1 MALHF
6 DKGSRTFYNNL
17 RPTQLEDVAKP
28 NLYRDIFPYT
38 QFPKIPFSGE
48 RVPTFI
54 PEETWITDT
63 TFRDGQQAC
72 APFTVAQTVDLF
84 KFLHR
89 LAGERGLIRQS
100 EFFLYSNKD
109 RQAVEKCMEL
119 GYAFPQVTGWIRAVK
134 NDFTLVRDMGLK
146 ETGILTSCS
155 DYHIFLKLRRT
166 RAQAMEMY
174 LDIVKSALDNGITP
188 RCHFEDI
195 TRADFDGF
203 VVPFSVELMK
213 LAAQYDTP
221 VKIRMC
227 DTLGFGVPYV
237 GADLPRSVAKI
248 TYRLHRQAGVPSEW
262 LEWHGHNDF
271 HMVLANATTA
281 WMHGCAAANGTL
293 LSIGE
298 RTGNPPIEGLVVQ
311 HAQLWGEMEGV
322 DYGAITEMADY
333 FRKEIGYDIPPRYP
347 LVGRDFNVTR
357 AGIHA
362 DGLLK
367 SEEIYNPFDTER
379 ILNRP
384 VRVALTDKSGIAG
397 VQHWVQSYYEVDG
410 SGQLNK
416 ADPRLR
422 QIADWIDRQYED
434 GRMAAISDEEMDQR
448 VGEAFGAAAKR
459 RPETK

>member
-6 DKGSRTFYNNL
+6 DKASRTFYNNL

-54 PEETWITDT
+54 PDDTWITDT

-72 APFTVAQTVDLF
+72 APFTVNQTVALF
-84 KFLHR
+84 EFLHR
-89 LAGERGLIRQS
+89 LSGPKGLIRQS

-109 RQAVEKCMEL
+109 RQAVEKCREL
-119 GYAFPQVTGWIRAVK
+119 GYDFPQITGWIRAVK
-134 NDFTLVRDMGLK
+134 NDFALVRDMGLK

-166 RAQAMEMY
+166 RAQALEMY
-174 LDIVKSALDNGITP
+174 LDIVKAALDNGIRP
-188 RCHFEDI
+188 RCHFEDV

-203 VVPFSVELMK
+203 VVPFAVELMK

-271 HMVLANATTA
+271 HMVLANAATA
-281 WMHGCAAANGTL
+281 WLHGCCASNGTL

-311 HAQLWGEMEGV
+311 HAQLWGETEGV

-333 FRKEIGYDIPPRYP
+333 FRKEIGYEIPPRYP

-397 VQHWVQSYYEVDG
+397 VQHWVQSYYDIDG
-410 SGQLNK
+410 EKLGK
-416 ADPRLR
+416 ADPRVR

-434 GRMAAISDEEMDQR
+434 GRQASISDEEMDER
-448 VGEAFGAAAKR
+448 VRTAFGDSAKR